1 MRKYFPI
8 FLPRVTIT
16 DSIWIFMVTFNA
28 HCSYSRI
35 PAAFA
40 VFKYLQLKYCKFASP
55 WTVLDWCAIQKD
67 EEFWILDHQPEVL
80 EDIRRNY
87 VTVLRVRCLKWQVV
101 CSLNRTQGCVASSM
115 FKVVGSLQS
124 KQSAGMSEQQQ
135 GYLFRT
141 NAVIPHKTSQQ
152 AHARLVPSR
161 NNSL

>member
-1 MRKYFPI
+1 MQCNNPFAKTRKYFPI

-87 VTVLRVRCLKWQVV
+87 VTVMRVRCLKWQVV
-101 CSLNRTQGCVASSM
+101 CSLNRTQGCR
-115 FKVVGSLQS
+115 K
-124 KQSAGMSEQQQ
+124 QQQ
-135 GYLFRT
+135 GYLFQM

-152 AHARLVPSR
+152 AHARLVNYTPTSVT
-161 NNSL
+161 LV